1 MSRTDRDSGGD
12 ADGDGQH
19 GNGGDGDG
27 DEDGNDATD
36 PFGRAIRDFY
46 RGEQPAPLWCV
57 DGDERLE
64 HPIERFYFAERDR
77 EVYET
82 LDDDGL
88 ATPLLDLGAGA
99 GRDVLRFQERY
110 DGEVVGLEPSVHLV
124 ATMRER
130 GVESALRG
138 DMFALCEAFERDRFR
153 GVYAHG
159 TQLGLARPP
168 HRLREF
174 LADLAV
180 VTTDDA
186 VAVLDN
192 YDPETESARDLL
204 GWRTDPTPG
213 TGYRVMHFEYEGDV
227 GETLLFRPFA
237 PDVLREACVGSEWA
251 VDEVRYSNDHHYE
264 AVLRKE

>member
-1 MSRTDRDSGGD
+1 MSTADPGGD
-12 ADGDGQH
+12 AAESDG
-19 GNGGDGDG
+19 
-27 DEDGNDATD
+27 TD
-36 PFGRAIRDFY
+36 PFGRAIRDFA
-46 RGEQPAPLWCV
+46 RDEQTEPLWCV

-64 HPIERFYFAERDR
+64 HPIERFYFAERDDA
-77 EVYET
+77 VYET
-82 LDDDGL
+82 LDADGL

-110 DGEVVGLEPSVHLV
+110 DGEVVGLEPSTHLV

-130 GVESALRG
+130 GVASAVRG
-138 DMFALCEAFERDRFR
+138 DMFGLREQFDRDRFR

-174 LADLAV
+174 LADMAV

-192 YDPETESARDLL
+192 YDPDADGVRDLL

-213 TGYRVMHFEYEGDV
+213 MGYRVMHFEYEEDV
-227 GETLLFRPFA
+227 GDTLLFRPFT
-237 PDVLREACVGSEWA
+237 PDVLREACVGSEWSVA
-251 VDEVRYSNDHHYE
+251 TVRYTNDHHYE
-264 AVLRKE
+264 AVLRKG